1 MSLSVAFRKAFP
13 GLSLDVAFDAPAGV
27 TAIYGPSGCG
37 KTTTINAIAGLMTPD
52 AGRITLNG
60 RNLWADDHGLPPHQR
75 RIGYV
80 FQDAR
85 LFPHLSVAG
94 NLDYPA
100 RFAPAPPDAAAR
112 ARVIDMLD
120 IGALL
125 HRRPAGLSGGE
136 RQRVAIGR
144 ALLSSPDLLI
154 LDEPLASLDPARKA
168 EILPFLMRLRQAKGP
183 PILYVSHSM
192 AEIARL
198 ADTLIVMTRGRVAYV
213 GPLAA
218 ALSDPAAA
226 RTIGGAEGGAILPAT
241 VAGPGPDGLTRLDTP
256 AGPILLADP
265 PGAPGTALHLRI
277 LAHEVMLARQAPT
290 GLSALNVLPARV
302 TALSESGS
310 RVLVQLAMGEARMLA
325 EITVRSVTT
334 LNLHPGSDCF
344 AVIKTVA
351 LIRQS

>member
-1 MSLSVAFRKAFP
+1 MSLSVDFRKTFP
-13 GLSLDVAFDAPAGV
+13 GLSLDVAFDAPGGV

-37 KTTTINAIAGLMTPD
+37 KTTTVNAVAGLMTPD
-52 AGRITLNG
+52 AGRISLNG
-60 RNLWADDHGLPPHQR
+60 RDLWAGGRGLPPHRR

-85 LFPHLSVAG
+85 LFPHLNVAG

-100 RFAPAPPDAAAR
+100 RFAPAPPDAATR
-112 ARVIDMLD
+112 ARVIEMLD

-125 HRRPAGLSGGE
+125 TRRPAGLSGGE
-136 RQRVAIGR
+136 HQRVAIGR

-154 LDEPLASLDPARKA
+154 LDEPLASLDPGRKA
-168 EILPFLMRLRQAKGP
+168 DILPFLMRLRQAEGP
-183 PILYVSHSM
+183 PILYVSHAM

-198 ADTLIVMTRGRVAYV
+198 ADTLIVMARGRVAHA
-213 GPLAA
+213 GPLAE

-226 RTIGGAEGGAILPAT
+226 RAIGGAEGGAILPAT

-265 PGAPGTALHLRI
+265 PGAPGTTLRLRI
-277 LAHEVMLARQAPT
+277 LAHEVMLARTAPA

-302 TALSESGS
+302 AALSESGS
-310 RVLVQLAMGEARMLA
+310 RVLVQLAMGRARMLA
-325 EITVRSVTT
+325 EITARSAAA
-334 LNLHPGSDCF
+334 LELRPGSDCF